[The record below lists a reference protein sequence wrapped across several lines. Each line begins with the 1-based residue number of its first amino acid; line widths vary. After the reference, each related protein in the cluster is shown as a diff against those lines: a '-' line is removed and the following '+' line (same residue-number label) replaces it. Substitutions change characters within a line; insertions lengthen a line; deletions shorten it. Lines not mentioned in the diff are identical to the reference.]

1 MEDVYD
7 EPRWLGIMGEVRIRA
22 VRPPRTVASEPRSYV
37 TMGCWTIASQ
47 QPWTLRNGG
56 ITLMGHASDIQLKW
70 IHSLNMEDLLSRK

>member
-37 TMGCWTIASQ
+37 TMGCRTIASLRHC
-47 QPWTLRNGG
+47 TLNYTLLEVMFNKLLL
-56 ITLMGHASDIQLKW
+56 ITLTMTLSILKA
-70 IHSLNMEDLLSRK
+70 NVQ